1 VQPDPDAS
9 LSVDPD
15 LSPASHAGSME
26 RLSEVVNQTLPMG
39 MVYRFMRSRRPF
51 HVARVMSCIPSNL
64 CTAEI
69 GSASKMPSRFDMTP
83 NALKSSLWL
92 SKSIAPS
99 RRGRHDNHMRSGRIT
114 PMIPNLFSTEPP
126 REQAALTPTP
136 TTPPI
141 ENSAASSRHV
151 LPSDLPAAIKH
162 LSDQQ
167 LEQLHVAVAIEQQ
180 RRGKKPLPSK
190 IESRRTELA
199 AVTLTI
205 GKQNAVRAAFKAGVT
220 PAKIAKQFGIPQ
232 SDVRRVIANET
243 MKQ

>member
-1 VQPDPDAS
+1 MA
-9 LSVDPD
+9 
-15 LSPASHAGSME
+15 
-26 RLSEVVNQTLPMG
+26 
-39 MVYRFMRSRRPF
+39 
-51 HVARVMSCIPSNL
+51 
-64 CTAEI
+64 
-69 GSASKMPSRFDMTP
+69 
-83 NALKSSLWL
+83 
-92 SKSIAPS
+92 
-99 RRGRHDNHMRSGRIT
+99 SGRNT

-136 TTPPI
+136 TIPTI
-141 ENSAASSRHV
+141 EKSASSSRHV

-162 LSDQQ
+162 INDQE
-167 LEQLHVAVAIEQQ
+167 LEQLHVAVTIEMQ

-190 IESRRTELA
+190 TETKRTELPT
-199 AVTLTI
+199 VTLTI

>member
-1 VQPDPDAS
+1 
-9 LSVDPD
+9 
-15 LSPASHAGSME
+15 
-26 RLSEVVNQTLPMG
+26 
-39 MVYRFMRSRRPF
+39 
-51 HVARVMSCIPSNL
+51 
-64 CTAEI
+64 
-69 GSASKMPSRFDMTP
+69 
-83 NALKSSLWL
+83 
-92 SKSIAPS
+92 
-99 RRGRHDNHMRSGRIT
+99 MRSGRIT
-114 PMIPNLFSTEPP
+114 PMIPSLFSTEPP

-162 LSDQQ
+162 LSDQE
-167 LEQLHVAVAIEQQ
+167 LEQLLVAVTIEQQ
-180 RRGKKPLPSK
+180 RRGKKPPPSK
-190 IESRRTELA
+190 IESKRTELT

-205 GKQNAVRAAFKAGVT
+205 GKQNAVRAAFKAGVP